1 MTEKDIKTKAQELT
15 RKGMEQYGTPEFY
28 ASISSK
34 WAEDNARVSHSD
46 FTKKALAKKMGI
58 KFMISPQ
65 NLLSG
70 SNKLIF
76 NILVFS
82 YFILPLIACPIWA
95 WHEKKWYLVFGV
107 LISFLTQLKSDTGKL
122 FFFIALILWVWLG
135 IHNPWT
141 YFFLCAAWTKC
152 LFNFADEYANQCA
165 INILIKNE
173 NIFNTLASTGKILV
187 TEN

>member
-1 MTEKDIKTKAQELT
+1 MTEKDIKTEVQKLT

-76 NILVFS
+76 NILVF
-82 YFILPLIACPIWA
+82 FLV
-95 WHEKKWYLVFGV
+95 KKLYNV
-107 LISFLTQLKSDTGKL
+107 
-122 FFFIALILWVWLG
+122 
-135 IHNPWT
+135 
-141 YFFLCAAWTKC
+141 
-152 LFNFADEYANQCA
+152 
-165 INILIKNE
+165 
-173 NIFNTLASTGKILV
+173 
-187 TEN
+187 